1 MKKNKAIELSVLLF
15 AFLLSAIPLAT
26 KAAIVPCATS
36 EHPEPCTLCHFIV
49 GIKNIIDWGMGILT
63 FVAIGAIVLG
73 GIFYVI
79 SAGNQE
85 MMTKAKNIIIQT
97 LTGFAIVLG
106 AWLIV
111 TYSMYVIGA
120 SNKEGIMRTNGAWYD
135 FTCDTVSNQSA
146 TPTFTFSTPT
156 STTTTTTTT
165 GTTVASAAVDSSGV
179 CLNASDPGT
188 QICAGFACKT
198 CNLDSYL
205 TAINTAATQFAIDV
219 NFVKGIICRESSG
232 NTNAQK
238 NESDGTMSCGLM
250 QINVTTQTECDYW
263 KTHPAENIQKG
274 TELLGGKI
282 AQAKTKMSAQDYTT
296 VTIEE
301 MAAAAY
307 NCCANG
313 EDPNSPSNDCTSAT
327 GWNSIPK
334 WACPIEPG
342 VGDFN
347 MCAVKDYACSVAAC
361 S

>member
-1 MKKNKAIELSVLLF
+1 MKEIRKIKFAMSLLAMLF
-15 AFLLSAIPLAT
+15 VFLPLAT
-26 KAAIVPCATS
+26 NAAIVPCATS

-49 GIKNIIDWGMGILT
+49 GIKNIIDWGMGVLT

-146 TPTFTFSTPT
+146 TPTFTSSTPT
-156 STTTTTTTT
+156 PTTTTTTT
-165 GTTVASAAVDSSGV
+165 GTTVASAAVDSSGD

-205 TAINTAATQFAIDV
+205 SAISSASVQFAIDA
-219 NFVKGIICRESSG
+219 NFIKGIIARES
-232 NTNAQK
+232 TCIATAQK

-250 QINVTTQTECDYW
+250 QINVSTQTECDYW

-274 TELLGGKI
+274 TEILGGKVARARTI
-282 AQAKTKMSAQDYTT
+282 MDAQDYTT
-296 VTIEE
+296 VTIEQ
-301 MAAAAY
+301 MASAAY

-313 EDPNSPSNDCTSAT
+313 EDPNSPSNDCTSAN
-327 GWNSIPK
+327 GWNLIPK
-334 WACPIEPG
+334 WACPIDPG

-347 MCAVKDYACSVAAC
+347 MCAVKDYACSVTAC
-361 S
+361 I